1 MPNLMTDFKK
11 YLQYVSPE
19 NQKCEIDSMLQEF
32 YKSNRK
38 GENVNKKFC
47 IINEL
52 KVLKRKVILN
62 YEKDS
67 H

>member
-1 MPNLMTDFKK
+1 MIDFKR
-11 YLQYVSPE
+11 YLQYLSPE
-19 NQKCEIDSMLQEF
+19 NQICEIDSTLQDF

-38 GENVNKKFC
+38 GENVNKKFR

-52 KVLKRKVILN
+52 KELKKKAILN
-62 YEKDS
+62 DKKYL

>member
-1 MPNLMTDFKK
+1 MPNIMTDFKK
-11 YLQYVSPE
+11 YLEYLSLEYQI
-19 NQKCEIDSMLQEF
+19 CEIDFMLQDF

-38 GENVNKKFC
+38 GENVNKKFS

-52 KVLKRKVILN
+52 KELKKKAILN
-62 YEKDS
+62 DKKYL